1 MTHTLLGADRATH
14 FKIVAV
20 AMAGAIAV
28 ALVAVSAAVSEGDA
42 ATGRAQASGTV
53 LKAGKPATSAAL
65 EVTAIR

>member
-28 ALVAVSAAVSEGDA
+28 ALGLNAAVSESDA
-42 ATGRAQASGTV
+42 AAGRAQAAGTI
-53 LKAGKPATSAAL
+53 LRAGKPATSAAL
-65 EVTAIR
+65 QATTVR